1 MKDDMHEPQL
11 PADDDRLTR
20 VRQRPIFVEFL
31 KFGTVGGIGF
41 VLDTATVYALRGS
54 LGLYGAGVVA
64 YVVAASSNWL
74 LNRLWTFRGR
84 GSMAAHRQWALFLL
98 ANLAG
103 FVLNR
108 GTYAVL
114 VTFIPL
120 CAAQPVFAVAGGT
133 LAGMWT
139 NFLLSRTL
147 VFR

>member
-1 MKDDMHEPQL
+1 M
-11 PADDDRLTR
+11 
-20 VRQRPIFVEFL
+20 RQRPILVEFL

-41 VLDTATVYALRGS
+41 VLDTTTVYALRGS
-54 LGLYGAGVVA
+54 LGLYGAGAVA
-64 YVVAASSNWL
+64 YVVAASGNWL

-84 GSMAAHRQWALFLL
+84 GNMAAHRQWALFLA
-98 ANLAG
+98 ANLVG

-108 GTYAVL
+108 GTYAAL

-120 CAAQPVFAVAGGT
+120 CAEQPVLAVAGGT

-139 NFLLSRTL
+139 NFFLSRTL